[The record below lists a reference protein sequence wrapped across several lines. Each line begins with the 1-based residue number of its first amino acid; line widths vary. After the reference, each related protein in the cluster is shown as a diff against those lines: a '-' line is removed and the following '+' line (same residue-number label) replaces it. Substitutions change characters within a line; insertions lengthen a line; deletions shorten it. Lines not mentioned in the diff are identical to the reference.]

1 MKYGTGRGYTPFMS
15 LKRVNFSVVLEFS
28 GIIPGVPCRAYGT
41 CNLMDSRSVL
51 SLTLL
56 LRR

>member
-1 MKYGTGRGYTPFMS
+1 MS